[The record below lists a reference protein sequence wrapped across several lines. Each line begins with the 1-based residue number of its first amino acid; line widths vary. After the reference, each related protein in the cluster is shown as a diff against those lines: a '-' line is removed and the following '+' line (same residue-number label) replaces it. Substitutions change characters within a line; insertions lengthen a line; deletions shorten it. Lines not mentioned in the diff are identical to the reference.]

1 MPHER
6 LKVGVICQ
14 TLVQQHH
21 FRQIIESCDL
31 ELEKSLLIDQLI
43 KKLDQ
48 IDSQQL
54 DVDIWLVDIDTSKLE
69 ELREWSAFEQWLSS
83 ADKPIIFGDGDTF
96 DAGSER
102 FAAWCRQF
110 KAKLIS
116 ISGQLQSFENL
127 QKADH
132 FWVLAA
138 STGGPESIKLFLD
151 RLPTGLGIGFLY
163 VQHIE
168 ERQHQSLVDRITR
181 NSGYS
186 SQLAT
191 HGDLVSAD
199 SVTLMPVSEE
209 VKVLPGGMIVSA
221 GQPWRGAY
229 KPSIDQVVANVA
241 MLEGKSSG
249 VIFFS
254 GLGEDGV
261 DGARLMARQGGKI
274 WIQSPASCAC
284 DVMPK
289 AIDQTGIVSTIGTPE
304 QLADFLIAELGDP
317 VAKKQIKI

>member
-1 MPHER
+1 MPHDK

-31 ELEKSLLIDQLI
+31 LLEKSLLIDQVLKQLSI
-43 KKLDQ
+43 LDNE
-48 IDSQQL
+48 QL
-54 DVDIWLVDIDTSKLE
+54 DIDIWLVDVDTNALEKNSK
-69 ELREWSAFEQWLSS
+69 WSTFEKWLAS
-83 ADKPIIFGDGDTF
+83 ADKPIIFGEGDTF

-102 FAAWCRQF
+102 FAAWCRQL
-110 KAKLIS
+110 KVKLVS
-116 ISGQLQSFENL
+116 ISGQLQVFDSR
-127 QKADH
+127 QKAQH
-132 FWVLAA
+132 LWVLAA
-138 STGGPESIKLFLD
+138 STGGPEAIKSFLD

-191 HGDLVSAD
+191 HGDMVSAD
-199 SVTLMPVSEE
+199 SVTLLPVSEQ
-209 VKVLPGGMIVSA
+209 VKILSGGMIISA

-229 KPSIDQVVANVA
+229 QPSIDQVVANIA
-241 MLEGKSSG
+241 MVGGKSSG

-261 DGARLMARQGGKI
+261 DGARLMARQGGKV

-289 AIDQTGIVSTIGTPE
+289 AIDQTGMVSIIGTPE
-304 QLADFLIAELGDP
+304 QLADFLVAEIDDS
-317 VAKKQIKI
+317 VTARQIEI